1 MEKRRDIPRSTIQ
14 THTIPAFSFWSL
26 SLSLSLCLNFRKKIE
41 NLGEYDMTC
50 CLLSLWVSVFLRRN
64 RISLQTQKG
73 SLKRTW
79 KLRNLTW
86 PPKDLSSLCLFFL
99 FLFFLFLI
107 YLFFLCFVFVHSVSV
122 RICVILCSVRS
133 FPII

>member
-1 MEKRRDIPRSTIQ
+1 MEKRRNIPRSTIQ
-14 THTIPAFSFWSL
+14 THTIPAFSFLVSVSVSVSVSEL
-26 SLSLSLCLNFRKKIE
+26 QEKIE